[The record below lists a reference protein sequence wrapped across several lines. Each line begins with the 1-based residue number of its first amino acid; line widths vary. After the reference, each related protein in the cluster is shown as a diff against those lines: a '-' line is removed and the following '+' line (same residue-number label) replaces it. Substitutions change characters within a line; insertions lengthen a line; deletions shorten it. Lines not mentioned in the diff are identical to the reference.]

1 MCPLSTSLG
10 PVSDIKLAA
19 SHNKLSSCCWWLGWT
34 GWWRVSEYKIRGSDA
49 RAIGWRCWGW
59 VRIGDTSCLLAMIPS
74 QISSGQSVSVT
85 SKYSQPG
92 HRALSIHHIL
102 LISYFPFIVALPNC
116 LWLYSYWVK
125 FWFGQPRGRIAT
137 CSRGWCDNIT
147 SSL

>member
-1 MCPLSTSLG
+1 MQGLSG
-10 PVSDIKLAA
+10 
-19 SHNKLSSCCWWLGWT
+19 GW
-34 GWWRVSEYKIRGSDA
+34 GR
-49 RAIGWRCWGW
+49 

-125 FWFGQPRGRIAT
+125 FCDSILCEEYFGFWSFCIKKLNFAIVGTDSRPAT
-137 CSRGWCDNIT
+137 SLLLSNIFT
-147 SSL
+147 PNDAMYYH